1 MKILVTG
8 GAGYVGSVTTHLLCN
23 DNHNVIVFDN
33 LERGYKKAV
42 DKRAR
47 LVKGDLRNADDIYR
61 VVVEENPDAV
71 IHFAAY
77 IEVGESMKNPK
88 LFKENNVGGTINLI
102 NALKNP
108 IVKK

>member
-1 MKILVTG
+1 MIISKE
-8 GAGYVGSVTTHLLCN
+8 
-23 DNHNVIVFDN
+23 VI
-33 LERGYKKAV
+33 KAV

-102 NALKNP
+102 NALKKSNC
-108 IVKK
+108 KKVIFHQHVRFTVHLKPFQ

>member
-47 LVKGDLRNADDIYR
+47 LVKGDLRNPDDIYR

-77 IEVGESMKNPK
+77 RSW
-88 LFKENNVGGTINLI
+88 
-102 NALKNP
+102 
-108 IVKK
+108 